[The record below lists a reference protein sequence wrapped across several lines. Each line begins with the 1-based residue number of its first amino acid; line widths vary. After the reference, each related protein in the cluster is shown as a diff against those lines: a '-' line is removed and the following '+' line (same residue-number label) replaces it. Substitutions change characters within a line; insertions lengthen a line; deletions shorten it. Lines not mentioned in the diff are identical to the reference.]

1 MTIAHDSI
9 ITIDCHYGGPGYA
22 SAYLIVEN
30 GRAAFVDTN
39 TALALPYLLEA
50 LDATGVAREAVD
62 YIIVTHI
69 HLDHAGGAAPLLR
82 ECPNATLLCHPRAA
96 KHLANPKRLVAAVK
110 QIYGEE
116 VFAQLYGKIDP
127 IDSSRIRAVADD
139 EMLAFGGRTLRF
151 LHTLGHATHHI
162 CIHDSAANGVFTGDS
177 FGLYYEWLTVDP
189 ARPFIMCLST
199 PTEFD
204 APEARRTVN
213 RLLSLNAERAYV
225 GHFGELRGMREAA
238 PQLLATIDAFDT
250 IQHEAART
258 DLDGEALLQFC
269 QDRVERVAWETCARC
284 GAMPGQEQRARLAGD
299 VLINARGLAY
309 NAQKFRAMS
318 VPDLDRHRL

>member
-1 MTIAHDSI
+1 MSIAHDSI

-50 LDATGVAREAVD
+50 LDASGVAREAVD
-62 YIIVTHI
+62 FIILTHI
-69 HLDHAGGAAPLLR
+69 HLDHAGGAAPLMR
-82 ECPNATLLCHPRAA
+82 ACPNATLLCHPRAA

-116 VFAQLYGKIDP
+116 VFAQLYGRIEP
-127 IDSSRIRAVADD
+127 IEPSRIRSVG
-139 EMLAFGGRTLRF
+139 EGESIVFGARTWRF

-162 CIHDSAANGVFTGDS
+162 CIHDSATNGVFTGDS
-177 FGLYYEWLTVDP
+177 FGLYYDWLTKDP

-204 APEARRTVN
+204 APEARRTVE
-213 RLLSLNAERAYV
+213 RLLALEAERAYV
-225 GHFGELRGMREAA
+225 GHFGALCGMRHAA
-238 PQLLATIDAFDT
+238 PQLLATIDAFDA

-258 DLDGEALLQFC
+258 DLDGEALLQYC
-269 QDRVERVAWETCARC
+269 QGRVERVAWEMCERC
-284 GAMPGQEQRARLAGD
+284 GTAPNQEQRARIAGD
-299 VLINARGLAY
+299 ILINARGLAH
-309 NAQKFRAMS
+309 NAQKLRS
-318 VPDLDRHRL
+318 Q